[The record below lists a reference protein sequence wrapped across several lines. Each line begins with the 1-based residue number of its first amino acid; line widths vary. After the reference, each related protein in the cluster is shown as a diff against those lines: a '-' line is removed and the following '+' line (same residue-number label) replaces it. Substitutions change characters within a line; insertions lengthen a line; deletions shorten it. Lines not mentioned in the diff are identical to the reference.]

1 MDAQPAARSRD
12 ERALRLNAQ
21 LPEAAPEALDASYV
35 ARMDADVYG
44 PLRALSGA
52 RVCDFEDLFYKF
64 ERAYFD
70 GRPELH
76 ALTDLLAAPAMR
88 LLWALQRYS
97 H

>member
-21 LPEAAPEALDASYV
+21 LPGTAPGALEASYV
-35 ARMDADVYG
+35 AQMDADVYG

-52 RVCDFEDLFYKF
+52 RVCDFEDLFYEF
-64 ERAYFD
+64 ERSYFD
-70 GRPELH
+70 GRPQTQVL
-76 ALTDLLAAPAMR
+76 ANLLAGPAQRM
-88 LLWALQRYS
+88 LWALQRYS